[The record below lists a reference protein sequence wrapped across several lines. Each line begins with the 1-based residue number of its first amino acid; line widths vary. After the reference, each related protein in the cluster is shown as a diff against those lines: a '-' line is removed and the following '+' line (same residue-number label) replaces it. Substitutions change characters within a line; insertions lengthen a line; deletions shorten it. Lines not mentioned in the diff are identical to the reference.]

1 MDFMTFHSV
10 GNGKSSQLTF
20 TPSFFRGV
28 GQPPTSGVIPLLS
41 HYYPI
46 IIPLLSHYYPII
58 IPLLSHYYSIIIPLL
73 FHYYPIIIPLLSHY
87 YPIIIPLLFHYYP
100 IIIPLLSHYYPIII
114 PLLFHYYPII
124 IPLLFHYYPII
135 IPLLS
140 ILNHIKTIYPGII
153 PALKKPPHR
162 PHTSTQLR
170 RGDGMSPSE
179 VKDFVDRYMP
189 AYIAY
194 RLGPQVMGCHPSH
207 WRTHIFQRGRY
218 TTKLYFFIHKHVI
231 LYIWIWVKM
240 EDHSWD
246 HRCECL
252 V

>member
-1 MDFMTFHSV
+1 MFLLILRYHQSFSKKKSPELVGLVGGLEHGFYDFPFSWEWKIIPTDFHSIIF
-10 GNGKSSQLTF
+10 Q
-20 TPSFFRGV
+20 RGRSTTN
-28 GQPPTSGVIPLLS
+28 QWC
-41 HYYPI
+41 
-46 IIPLLSHYYPII
+46 YPII
-58 IPLLSHYYSIIIPLL
+58 IPLLSHYYS
-73 FHYYPIIIPLLSHY
+73 
-87 YPIIIPLLFHYYP
+87 
-100 IIIPLLSHYYPIII
+100 
-114 PLLFHYYPII
+114 II

-207 WRTHIFQRGRY
+207 
-218 TTKLYFFIHKHVI
+218 
-231 LYIWIWVKM
+231 
-240 EDHSWD
+240 
-246 HRCECL
+246 
-252 V
+252 